1 MKTSSMILG
10 LASLLL
16 VGAPSWAQ
24 NNNTSSG
31 TNTNTHG
38 NKGEMKGNYRSTAMA
53 GMKLTPDQKQKIDE
67 LRNAAM
73 KQAEP
78 LRKEKQNQMAEM
90 KGLWL
95 ADKPDREAIM
105 RKQAEMDGTR
115 QKLRAIWTDFH
126 LQLHGILTPEQR
138 AKWAEHFG
146 GMGNKGRGMQGGM
159 GCPCMDG
166 CEPPNGSM

>member
-10 LASLLL
+10 LASLLWL
-16 VGAPSWAQ
+16 GALAWAQ
-24 NNNTSSG
+24 NNGTS
-31 TNTNTHG
+31 TNTQTSTNG
-38 NKGEMKGNYRSTAMA
+38 QKADMKGNHKAAAMA
-53 GMKLTPDQKQKIDE
+53 AMRLTPDQKQKIDE
-67 LRNAAM
+67 MRNAAM
-73 KQAEP
+73 RQAEP
-78 LRKEKQNQMAEM
+78 LHKEKQNQMAEM

-95 ADKPDREAIM
+95 ADKPDPDAIA
-105 RKQAEMDGTR
+105 RKQAEMDSTR

-126 LQLHGILTPEQR
+126 LQMHGVLTPAQR

-146 GMGNKGRGMQGGM
+146 AMGGKGRGMQGRM